1 MGLYRKICAALTIF
15 LISISS
21 GRVAT
26 AADAWTCFKMVS
38 GKAHPVRYVIN
49 GQIMLHGDG
58 SSHSKILVNDDKLVI
73 SFATFMTPSTRY
85 PKNSKPV
92 EIDEPVTIYFIMDR
106 SRNRLFTL
114 SNMLTAVVTDNL
126 GKMIDPDLDTM
137 DCTKD

>member
-1 MGLYRKICAALTIF
+1 
-15 LISISS
+15 
-21 GRVAT
+21 
-26 AADAWTCFKMVS
+26 MVS